1 MVERQEKPEKYF
13 WFEHAERNAIYNA
26 ARIGVSTRGCTMYLT
41 CDMPCADCAK
51 GIINAGIIKVYFMKK
66 GGAHSQ
72 KWKDSG
78 ERSMQMFKEA
88 GVEIEPYNF
97 NKK

>member
-1 MVERQEKPEKYF
+1 
-13 WFEHAERNAIYNA
+13 
-26 ARIGVSTRGCTMYLT
+26 MYLT
-41 CDMPCADCAK
+41 CDMPCADCAR
-51 GIINAGIIKVYFMKK
+51 GIINAGIIRVYFMRK

-72 KWKDSG
+72 KWQDSG

-88 GVEIEPYNF
+88 GVEIESYNF